1 MTKLVFNVLKPSGMT
16 SHDVVSFIRRTLQMK
31 KVGHAGTLD
40 PDAAGV
46 LPIFVGQATRLIEYS
61 TDSSKTYRVHLKFG
75 VKTDTGDDSGTEI
88 ARSIVRI
95 ITDNELQAVLN
106 KFMGKIEQ
114 IPPMYSAIK
123 INGQKLC
130 NLARKGTEVER
141 VAREIYI
148 YDIKIL
154 QKKVEGLFLEVE
166 CSKGTYI
173 RTLIENIAESL
184 GMCATMTFLLRTRVG
199 HFHIA
204 DSYTLEQIA
213 ANFSLCTTDFE
224 GAIADLL
231 QINLTANQALRFSQ
245 GVATTIPNF
254 DFNIDNNYRVY
265 GAENNFIG
273 IGKFKNSLL
282 CPEKVFG

>member
-1 MTKLVFNVLKPSGMT
+1 MKKIVFNVLKPPGMT
-16 SHDVVSFIRRTLQMK
+16 SHDVVSFIRRTLQIK

-46 LPIFVGQATRLIEYS
+46 LPIFVGQSTRLIEYA

-75 VKTDTGDDSGTEI
+75 VKTDTGDDSGREI
-88 ARSIVRI
+88 AQSEIKSIP
-95 ITDNELQAVLN
+95 DEELHTALH
-106 KFMGKIEQ
+106 KFVGKVEQ

-148 YDIKIL
+148 HEIKIL
-154 QKKVEGLFLEVE
+154 QKKFEGLFLEVV

-173 RTLIENIAESL
+173 RTLIEDIAESL

-199 HFHIA
+199 NFHIA
-204 DSYTLEQIA
+204 DSYTLEQIEA
-213 ANFSLCTTDFE
+213 DFLSCTTDFE
-224 GAIADLL
+224 GAIVDLP
-231 QINLTANQALRFSQ
+231 QINLTDNQALRFSQ

-254 DFNIDNNYRVY
+254 DFIMDINYRVY

-282 CPEKVFG
+282 CPEKVFV

>member
-16 SHDVVSFIRRTLQMK
+16 SHDVVSFIRRTVGIK

-46 LPIFVGQATRLIEYS
+46 LPIFVGQATRLIEYA

-75 VKTDTGDDSGTEI
+75 VKTDTGDDSGTAI
-88 ARSIVRI
+88 ARSEIRAV
-95 ITDNELQAVLN
+95 TAEELQVTLA
-106 KFMGKIEQ
+106 KFVGKIEQ

-130 NLARKGTEVER
+130 NLARKGTEIER

-148 YDIKIL
+148 HDIKIL
-154 QKKVEGLFLEVE
+154 QKKAAGLFLEVE

-173 RTLIENIAESL
+173 RTLIEDIAESL
-184 GMCATMTFLLRTRVG
+184 GMYATMTFLLRTRVG
-199 HFHIA
+199 CFHIA
-204 DSYTLEQIA
+204 DSYTLEQIGE
-213 ANFSLCTTDFE
+213 NFSLCTTNFE
-224 GAIADLL
+224 GAIVELL
-231 QINLTANQALRFSQ
+231 PINLTANQALRFSQ
-245 GVATTIPNF
+245 GVATTIPDF
-254 DFNIDNNYRVY
+254 DFISDTNYRVY